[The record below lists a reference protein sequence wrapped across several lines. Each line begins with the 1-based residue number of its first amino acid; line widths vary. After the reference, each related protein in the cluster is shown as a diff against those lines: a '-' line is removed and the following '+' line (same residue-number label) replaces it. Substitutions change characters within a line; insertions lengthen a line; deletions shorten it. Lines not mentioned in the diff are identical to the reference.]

1 MEAVQDS
8 PWLTSTP
15 APPSRSQ
22 EGRVPGSLHL
32 TPLLTQGLEDAGP
45 PPHTHTPPLQTT
57 VIFPAGFYTCLSFLL
72 VI

>member
-1 MEAVQDS
+1 MEAVRTH
-8 PWLTSTP
+8 PWLTSAL

-22 EGRVPGSLHL
+22 GEVPGSLHL

-57 VIFPAGFYTCLSFLL
+57 IIFPTGFYTCLSFLL